1 MGKHLRLSRGQVAM
15 YLSLADGH
23 RTRAAELAGVSRRTF
38 LRAMQHYRVRW
49 PRSDAKLRP
58 REVEWAR
65 NVCSLGLSPQRAAD
79 QLGVHENTV
88 RKALRMDT
96 WLSVR

>member
-38 LRAMQHYRVRW
+38 LRAMAHYRVRW
-49 PRSDAKLRP
+49 PRSDAKLNQHQAEAVRELCEMGVRP
-58 REVEWAR
+58 A
-65 NVCSLGLSPQRAAD
+65 LLAQRF
-79 QLGVHENTV
+79 GVQPETIRRVVRWETWYTV
-88 RKALRMDT
+88 R
-96 WLSVR
+96 